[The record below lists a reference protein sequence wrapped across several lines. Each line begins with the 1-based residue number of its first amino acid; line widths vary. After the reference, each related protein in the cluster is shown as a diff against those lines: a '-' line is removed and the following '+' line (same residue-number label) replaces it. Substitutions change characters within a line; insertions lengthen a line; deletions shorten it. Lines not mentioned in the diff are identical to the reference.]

1 VSTNTISTTEVNKHN
16 PNHISLYLT
25 TPIMIN
31 LPRPSYLKK
40 VFHKVTGDKPSTK
53 ATQKVFTDETG
64 NRMAQMITNDKQQDN
79 SSAIG
84 SPAEHSV
91 RRDLEMI
98 SLTGKDKD
106 SARSKSLGKRKYE
119 RSVGIN
125 DDQAKQQPAE
135 QDEECTVCLEL
146 VATSAFPNTKHA
158 SGREHSSDVC
168 LGCWDQH
175 IVSEMRSKNFEVISC
190 LHCSDRLVEE
200 EVRRLTKE
208 STYAEY
214 VLKPGVMEIN
224 ANLFTRYLGRGA
236 KSCMQ
241 QDEEFQSCPS
251 ADCPWGSYIS
261 IVLCLR
267 FPVVLTEST
276 GAVFAKDTGNIFNCQ
291 LCDLRWC
298 LSCDVPF
305 HRDQSC
311 KEYLASTRRAR
322 QQAETASNKATRAC
336 PKCDIKILKGS
347 GCDHM
352 TCRYCNV
359 CQARH

>member
-1 VSTNTISTTEVNKHN
+1 MTRRRCKHEFCWQCFAPYKGPTGIWRAGNSAHQNTCPYYTN
-16 PNHISLYLT
+16 
-25 TPIMIN
+25 
-31 LPRPSYLKK
+31 
-40 VFHKVTGDKPSTK
+40 GDKPSLK

-64 NRMAQMITNDKQQDN
+64 NQMAQKITNDKQQDN

-106 SARSKSLGKRKYE
+106 SARSKSLGKRKHE
-119 RSVGIN
+119 RSVEVN

-135 QDEECTVCLEL
+135 QDEECIVCLEL
-146 VATSAFPNTKHA
+146 VATSTFPDTKHA
-158 SGREHSSDVC
+158 SGRQHSSDVC

-175 IVSEMRSKNFEVISC
+175 IVSEMRSKNFEAISC
-190 LHCSDRLVEE
+190 LRCSDRLVEG

-224 ANLFTRYLGRGA
+224 VNLFTRYLDRGA

-251 ADCPWGSYIS
+251 VDCPWGSYIS
-261 IVLCLR
+261 TMLCLR
-267 FPVVLTEST
+267 FPVVLTGST
-276 GAVFAKDTGNIFNCQ
+276 GASQATSSTVSCATSAGVYPATSHSTVTRVARSTLQAHAVLDSRPK
-291 LCDLRWC
+291 LRRTKPLAHVRNATSRSSKAAVATTC
-298 LSCDVPF
+298 LVSIATFV
-305 HRDQSC
+305 
-311 KEYLASTRRAR
+311 KRAT
-322 QQAETASNKATRAC
+322 E
-336 PKCDIKILKGS
+336 
-347 GCDHM
+347 
-352 TCRYCNV
+352 
-359 CQARH
+359 